1 MGTKQQFSRQTYFGK
16 RTCQECGH
24 KCDPTFSSCPNCG
37 AKNPDKRSL
46 SFKNFLHV
54 SPLKEAGFI
63 AFGLFGLSV
72 LVFIIEV
79 LVLLVARPSEQS
91 AFLSSGEGLFWSYVF
106 AYPLLFLAM
115 GFLLWKDWKS
125 VGASFKNW
133 KAYIAGFIGYAA
145 IMIFSIAY
153 NLIVNAIFEASGIAL
168 PGDNANQSN
177 VVAMVLYGPAA
188 CMFVIGLIGP
198 FTEEL
203 AYRVGL
209 FGLASRLGKWVGY
222 LFGII
227 VFAFI
232 HFDFTKIGSEA
243 ILSELISLPNYLV
256 SGAILCFLY
265 DKFGICGSW
274 IGHAL
279 NNLQSVILIIVQGK

>member
-1 MGTKQQFSRQTYFGK
+1 MASKQHPTPKTYFAR
-16 RTCQECGH
+16 RTCQECGC
-24 KCDPTFSSCPNCG
+24 KCDPTLDSCPNCG

-63 AFGLFGLSV
+63 ALGLFGLSV
-72 LVFIIEV
+72 LVFFIE
-79 LVLLVARPSEQS
+79 LIVLLVVRPADQT
-91 AFLSSGEGLFWSYVF
+91 AYLSSGEGLFWTYVF
-106 AYPLLFLAM
+106 AYPLLFAVM
-115 GFLLWKDWKS
+115 GLLLWKDWKN
-125 VGASFKNW
+125 VRVSFKNW
-133 KAYIAGFIGYAA
+133 KAYVAGFIGYAA
-145 IMIFSIAY
+145 IMVFSIAY
-153 NLIVNAIFEASGIAL
+153 NLIINAIFEANGMTM

-177 VVAMVLYGPAA
+177 VVSMVLYGPVA
-188 CMFVIGLIGP
+188 CMFIIGLIGP
-198 FTEEL
+198 FSEEL

-209 FGLASRLGKWVGY
+209 FGLASRLGKWAGY
-222 LFGII
+222 VLGIL

-232 HFDFTKIGSEA
+232 HFDFTKIGSEE
-243 ILSELISLPNYLV
+243 IISELISLPNYLV

-274 IGHAL
+274 VGHAL

>member
-1 MGTKQQFSRQTYFGK
+1 MDGQQQFNRKTYFSK
-16 RTCQECGH
+16 RTCQECGC
-24 KCDPTFSSCPNCG
+24 KCDPTLTSCPNCG

-54 SPLKEAGFI
+54 NPLKEAGFI
-63 AFGLFGLSV
+63 ALGLFGLSI
-72 LVFIIEV
+72 LVFFVELI
-79 LVLLVARPSEQS
+79 VLLIVRPSDQN
-91 AFLSSGEGLFWSYVF
+91 AFLSSGKGLFWTYAF
-106 AYPLLFLAM
+106 AYPLLFAAM
-115 GFLLWKDWKS
+115 GLLLWKDWKS
-125 VGASFKNW
+125 VGVSFKNW
-133 KAYIAGFIGYAA
+133 KAYVAGFIGYAV
-145 IMIFSIAY
+145 IMVFSIAY
-153 NLIVNAIFEASGIAL
+153 NLIINAIFEANGITM

-177 VVAMVLYGPAA
+177 VVSMVLYGPAA
-188 CMFVIGLIGP
+188 CMFIIGLIGP
-198 FTEEL
+198 FSEEL

-222 LFGII
+222 VLGIV

-274 IGHAL
+274 VGHAL
-279 NNLQSVILIIVQGK
+279 NNLQSVVLIIVQGK